1 MNNQNDKVYC
11 TAPWLN
17 AYIEHNGNVF
27 PCCHWIRFEPLGNVK
42 NDSLIDIFNSDRGIS
57 NRVEMLKG
65 KSNSSCGDCRFFEKH
80 QEKSLRNYY
89 LDHQLETLL
98 SQGLPSESGHLA
110 QLDIRYLSIA
120 VGTQCQLY
128 CRTCGPSE
136 SSTWQAKLG
145 LKKSAPITVGMN
157 EKSRNR
163 IFETIEKS
171 SNLERLLLLGGEPF
185 INTFHYEIL
194 EYISSL
200 KRSTLPELHYNSN
213 LYQLEWKNYNLKKI
227 WTPFPKVNLFVS
239 IDGDNT
245 RFGYVRTGH
254 SWKRLKENL
263 TKIQTEYENVVPSA
277 YLTISNYNFLYLDK
291 LIDDVIDDLKFDLDK
306 IHFNF
311 VKSPIPMN
319 IACAPIELKKLAE
332 SRINKY
338 IKILISRHE
347 VEKVLNLV
355 KLLRAVINFMHAE
368 NLPSKSFQ
376 DFLEFNKNNVLPESC
391 GRFEVLFPE
400 LLHSAPLSEKEF

>member
-1 MNNQNDKVYC
+1 MNNSSDNVYC

-27 PCCHWIRFEPLGNVK
+27 PCCHWIRFEPLGNIK
-42 NDSLIDIFNSDRGIS
+42 NDSLMDIFNSDLGIS
-57 NRVEMLKG
+57 NRIEMLKG
-65 KSNSSCGDCRFFEKH
+65 KSNSSCGDCHFFEKH
-80 QEKSLRNYY
+80 HEKSLRNYY
-89 LDHQLETLL
+89 LDNQLETLRN
-98 SQGLPSESGHLA
+98 QGVPSANGRMEN
-110 QLDIRYLSIA
+110 LDIRYLSIA

-145 LKKSAPITVGMN
+145 LKNSAPVTVGMD

-171 SNLERLLLLGGEPF
+171 VHLERLLLLGGEPF
-185 INTFHYEIL
+185 INTFHYDIL
-194 EYISSL
+194 EYITSL

-213 LYQLEWKNYNLKKI
+213 LYQLEWKNYSLKKI
-227 WTPFPKVNLFVS
+227 WTPFPKVNLFIS
-239 IDGDNT
+239 IDGDQT

-254 SWKRLKENL
+254 SWGRLKKNL
-263 TKIQTEYENVVPSA
+263 IKIQTEFENVVPSA

-291 LIDDVIDDLKFDLDK
+291 LLDDVISDLKFDVNK

-311 VKSPIPMN
+311 VKNPIQMN
-319 IACAPIELKKLAE
+319 IACAPVALKKLAE

-338 IKILISRHE
+338 IKILLSRYE
-347 VEKVLNLV
+347 VDKVLNLI
-355 KLLRAVINFMHAE
+355 KLLRAVVNFMYSA
-368 NLPSKSFQ
+368 NLPSESFQ
-376 DFLEFNKNNVLPESC
+376 NFLEFNKNNLLPESC
-391 GRFEVLFPE
+391 GRFESLFSE
-400 LLHSAPLSEKEF
+400 LLLPPPPVEKYF